1 MAAKTDYFISGIWK
15 SKENVITHYFL
26 HINMV
31 GGFKKGEIKS
41 EKEIIKLL
49 QSQAKVLTLTWSYE
63 SGRWIDGVEVK
74 LVEVNGEKTIRSFK
88 DHRETDHLDKL
99 INMRPIMIPQTKFFI

>member
-1 MAAKTDYFISGIWK
+1 MAVQTDYFISGIWR
-15 SKENVITHYFL
+15 SKENKITHYFL
-26 HINMV
+26 HINMA

-49 QSQAKVLTLTWSYE
+49 GSKTMLTLTWSYE
-63 SGRWIDGVEVK
+63 SGKWIDGVEVK